1 MSLLRK
7 LSTEIQ
13 SHVDV
18 IDSYLTKHNLPQPSF
33 AADSPTGL
41 PDTAEVQ
48 RARLLLIETASAL
61 ANLATGSADHLRWHM
76 MNAKFDDMALHF
88 LAAYNIFDAVPR
100 DGKISYSELSKR
112 INLGEHR
119 LRRVLAMAYTQH
131 YFYEPEPGYVAHTSN
146 SAIGIGDPL
155 ARGWIL
161 HNVDE
166 VQPWYT
172 NKLVAATQKWGDTT
186 DPYHVGPNLNAKPGE
201 EKTFYQFFEEDDQ
214 GEWNG
219 VKGKGFRLWRL
230 YDTDTFFQT
239 GGAVKGTNL
248 LRAFDWK
255 GLGKATVV
263 DIAGITGFL
272 ASRVALA
279 CPDLTFIVQMR
290 NQPWYEKKFYEQ
302 LPPELHSRFTYM
314 PHDNYSEQP
323 IKGADVYF
331 MATVLHKEPDEKAI
345 TILRRTVE
353 AMDPKKSRIVTRDI
367 VMDGGDPPPEDAV
380 VNGKA
385 IDSKKGVHQ
394 PGLGPTG
401 AITRLNIGI
410 DFQVCSVMN
419 AFERNREEWIAL
431 FKKADPRLT
440 LKSCVQT
447 VGDCASLM
455 EWVLEE

>member
-7 LSTEIQ
+7 SSTEIQ
-13 SHVDV
+13 SHVNV

-48 RARLLLIETASAL
+48 QARLLLIETASAL

-76 MNAKFDDMALHF
+76 MNHTTSSTRC
-88 LAAYNIFDAVPR
+88 R
-100 DGKISYSELSKR
+100 DGRISYSELSKK

-131 YFYEPEPGYVAHTSN
+131 YFYEPEPGYVAHASN

-172 NKLVAATQKWGDTT
+172 NKISCGD
-186 DPYHVGPNLNAKPGE
+186 AE
-201 EKTFYQFFEEDDQ
+201 
-214 GEWNG
+214 
-219 VKGKGFRLWRL
+219 
-230 YDTDTFFQT
+230 T

-248 LRAFDWK
+248 LRGFDWK
-255 GLGKATVV
+255 GLCKATVV
-263 DIAGITGFL
+263 D
-272 ASRVALA
+272 V
-279 CPDLTFIVQMR
+279 R
-290 NQPWYEKKFYEQ
+290 NQLWYEKKFYEQ
-302 LPPELHSRFTYM
+302 LPPEVHSRFTYM

-323 IKGADVYF
+323 IKCADVYF

-367 VMDGGDPPPEDAV
+367 IMDGGDPPPEDAV
-380 VNGKA
+380 LNGKA
-385 IDSKKGVHQ
+385 IDNRKGVHQ

-410 DFQVCSVMN
+410 DFQVCSAMN
-419 AFERNREEWIAL
+419 AFERNREEWVAFRVKLFNEKKPKLAPTALGMLSRMDIARYQC
-431 FKKADPRLT
+431 FP
-440 LKSCVQT
+440 
-447 VGDCASLM
+447 
-455 EWVLEE
+455 

>member
-18 IDSYLTKHNLPQPSF
+18 IDTYLTKHNLPQPSF

-41 PDTAEVQ
+41 PGTADVQ

-76 MNAKFDDMALHF
+76 MN
-88 LAAYNIFDAVPR
+88 
-100 DGKISYSELSKR
+100 

-131 YFYEPEPGYVAHTSN
+131 YFCEPEPGYVAHTSN
-146 SAIGIGDPL
+146 SAIAIGDPL

-239 GGAVKGTNL
+239 GGAIKGTNL

-323 IKGADVYF
+323 VKGADVYF

-353 AMDPKKSRIVTRDI
+353 AMDPKKSRILTRDI

-401 AITRLNIGI
+401 PITRLNIGI

>member
-1 MSLLRK
+1 MSLLRM
-7 LSTEIQ
+7 LSSDIQ

-18 IDSYLTKHNLPQPSF
+18 IGTYLTKHNLPQPSF
-33 AADSPTGL
+33 AVDSPTGL
-41 PDTAEVQ
+41 PDDAEVQ
-48 RARLLLIETASAL
+48 RARLLLIETASTL

-76 MNAKFDDMALHF
+76 LNAKYDDTALHF
-88 LAAYNIFDAVPR
+88 LTAYNIFDAVPR
-100 DGKISYSELSKR
+100 DGKISYLDLSKKVG
-112 INLGEHR
+112 LGERR

-131 YFYEPEPGYVAHTSN
+131 YFCEPELGYVAHTSN
-146 SAIGIGDPL
+146 SVIGIDPQ
-155 ARGWIL
+155 ARAWIL

-166 VQPWYT
+166 VQPWYS
-172 NKLVAATQKWGDTT
+172 NKLIAATQKWGDTT
-186 DPYHVGPNLNAKPGE
+186 NPYHIGPNLNAKPGE

-248 LRAFDWK
+248 LRAYDWK

-263 DIAGITGFL
+263 DIAGITGYL

-279 CPDLTFIVQMR
+279 CPDLTFIVQVR
-290 NQPWYEKKFYEQ
+290 NQPWYEEKFYEQ
-302 LPPELHSRFTYM
+302 LAPELRNRFSYM
-314 PHDNYSEQP
+314 PHENDAEQP

-331 MATVLHKEPDEKAI
+331 MATVLHKENDEKAI

-353 AMDPKKSRIVTRDI
+353 AMDPKKSRLITRDI
-367 VMDGGDPPPEDAV
+367 VMDGGDPPPGDPI
-380 VNGKA
+380 NGKA
-385 IDSKKGVHQ
+385 INLKKNAHQ

-410 DFQVCSVMN
+410 DLQMLAVTNS
-419 AFERNREEWIAL
+419 FERTRDDWISL

-440 LKSCVQT
+440 LKGCFQT

-455 EWVLEE
+455 EWRLEE